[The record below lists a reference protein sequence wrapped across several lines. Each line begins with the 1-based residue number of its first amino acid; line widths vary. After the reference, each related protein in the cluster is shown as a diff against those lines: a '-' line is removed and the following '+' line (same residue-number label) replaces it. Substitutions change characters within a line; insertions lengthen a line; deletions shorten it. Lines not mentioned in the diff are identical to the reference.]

1 MGGYPNSQRVPRMTD
16 LDISERERAR
26 REQQRADSL
35 AQRRAMSVEEWCA
48 ARRLSRAMFYKL
60 LRQGKGPQTYLV
72 GTRRFISHEA
82 DAAWQ
87 SAMEAETG
95 ETAA

>member
-1 MGGYPNSQRVPRMTD
+1 MTS

-26 REQQRADSL
+26 RQRQREESL
-35 AQRRAMSVEEWCA
+35 AQRRAMTVAEWCA

-60 LRQGKGPQTYLV
+60 ARLGLGPVTYRV

-87 SAMEAETG
+87 AEQESQNSAA
-95 ETAA
+95 